1 MQTETLD
8 FLDCLN
14 ILKSCPGPFSRPGGN
29 ISRRHAGAIGYLV
42 RETISAAIS
51 HRAVIQMT
59 DNAEAVLNPK
69 NVFRALRRHARKAIA
84 FFVCANVLVV
94 AALLF
99 WPRTY
104 RSEGRLFVRL
114 GRESVTLDPTATT
127 GQTIAVNESR
137 EVEINSIEEVLKGRA
152 IAEKVVD
159 ALGPDTVLATKKSST
174 TGGGDDDSPSWT
186 AQAIA
191 QLKSLSGSKPV
202 SDREQAATVLMSSLK
217 VWVPKKTSVVCVQ
230 YEAETP
236 ELAQQVVATLINK
249 YLEEHARVNRT
260 AGSHDFFVEQSKLLE
275 VRLRQAQDELRDAK
289 NSMGLTTIE
298 GQRRTLQD
306 EIGAIELQLISTVSE
321 LSASE
326 AKADDLARTI
336 DGLPERLVT
345 QDVSGF
351 PNVAADGMRE
361 VLYQLQ
367 VRERELRAKFTDE
380 HPQVMAIREQV
391 NESQAILDAQQVQ
404 RTQSTSAVHPGR
416 QQLELTLLNEQ
427 AHVASLRA
435 RAQSLQTQHVAVLDK
450 LKTLNN
456 DEVRIAQMARSV
468 DMAETNYRTYADKLE
483 LARIDQQL
491 ESERI
496 SNVNVVQPASYM
508 AKAARPNRL
517 LVLVLGVM
525 VATLGALGVALLAEY
540 LDRSLKTPE
549 EVERRLERT
558 VLISTPAMS
567 PREALA
573 N

>member
-1 MQTETLD
+1 
-8 FLDCLN
+8 
-14 ILKSCPGPFSRPGGN
+14 
-29 ISRRHAGAIGYLV
+29 
-42 RETISAAIS
+42 
-51 HRAVIQMT
+51 MT
-59 DNAEAVLNPK
+59 ANAEAFLNPK
-69 NVFRALRRHARKAIA
+69 DVIRALRRHARKAIA
-84 FFVCANVLVV
+84 FFIFANVLVV

-99 WPRTY
+99 WPRSY
-104 RSEGRLFVRL
+104 RSEGKLFVRL

-137 EVEINSIEEVLKGRA
+137 DMEINSIEEVLKSRA

-159 ALGPDTVLATKKSST
+159 AVGPDTVLATKESSAAR
-174 TGGGDDDSPSWT
+174 GDDSPSWL
-186 AQAIA
+186 AQNITR
-191 QLKSLSGSKPV
+191 LKSLSGSRAV
-202 SDREQAATVLMSSLK
+202 SDRERAATILAASLK
-217 VWVPKKTSVVCVQ
+217 VWVPKKTSVICVQ

-236 ELAQQVVATLINK
+236 ELAQQVVATLMDK
-249 YLEEHARVNRT
+249 YLEEHVRVNRT

-275 VRLRQAQDELRDAK
+275 VKLRQAQNDLRDAK

-306 EIGAIELQLISTVSE
+306 EISAIELQMISTAGE
-321 LSASE
+321 LSASV
-326 AKADDLARTI
+326 AKANDLQRTV
-336 DGLPERLVT
+336 GELPERLVT

-380 HPQVMAIREQV
+380 HPQVVAIREQV

-416 QQLELTLLNEQ
+416 QQLELSLLNEQ
-427 AHVASLRA
+427 AHTASLRA
-435 RAQSLQTQHVAVLDK
+435 RAESLQSQHAAVLDK
-450 LKTLNN
+450 LRTLNG
-456 DEVRIAQMARSV
+456 DEVRIAQLVRNV
-468 DMAETNYRTYADKLE
+468 DLSEANYRTYADKLE

-496 SNVNVVQPASYM
+496 SNVNVVQPASYV

-525 VATLGALGVALLAEY
+525 AATLGALGVALLAEHF
-540 LDRSLKTPE
+540 DRSLKTPE
-549 EVERRLERT
+549 EVEWRLELP
-558 VLISTPAMS
+558 VLLSIPRMS
-567 PREALA
+567 PRDVLV